1 MTQNIFCIG
10 KYLNL
15 LIINYLYNQLIDIYI
30 IEANTKSENVISLI
44 FSTFVP
50 RLSFSVAS
58 RDKILS
64 LDVILRLFSIKSV
77 KIADI

>member
-1 MTQNIFCIG
+1 M
-10 KYLNL
+10 
-15 LIINYLYNQLIDIYI
+15 IINYLYNQLIDIYI